1 MPRIPALEHLR
12 NRVVVNPLETAVE
25 EDLNVSCCC
34 RWKSMFTYLVPGAD
48 FLSCFAFTRCLTELF
63 MDLFQL
69 RQVQIRKRLD
79 RLAEYSVFL
88 ETTPLGLFSSRKSAP
103 GRKMLSIY
111 EQLILLSS
119 CCLEIIWSKVGQSS
133 S

>member
-1 MPRIPALEHLR
+1 
-12 NRVVVNPLETAVE
+12 
-25 EDLNVSCCC
+25 
-34 RWKSMFTYLVPGAD
+34 MFTYLVPGAD

-88 ETTPLGLFSSRKSAP
+88 ETTPLGLFSSGRSAP
-103 GRKMLSIY
+103 GGKMLSI
-111 EQLILLSS
+111 
-119 CCLEIIWSKVGQSS
+119 
-133 S
+133 